1 MLFDMSKSRFVLGRP
16 NMPAGK
22 IYCWF
27 PSMVAPCF
35 PTLILHDSRKNLP
48 KISQSNDFKHQNH
61 HGQRTS
67 GGKLI
72 KIASIF
78 PPVFKPN
85 NVPRS

>member
-1 MLFDMSKSRFVLGRP
+1 MLFDMNKSRFDLARS

-22 IYCWF
+22 ICWSF
-27 PSMVAPCF
+27 PSMVTPCF

-48 KISQSNDFKHQNH
+48 KTSQSNDSKHQNH

>member
-1 MLFDMSKSRFVLGRP
+1 
-16 NMPAGK
+16 
-22 IYCWF
+22 
-27 PSMVAPCF
+27 MVTSCF

-48 KISQSNDFKHQNH
+48 EIRQSNDSKRQNH

-72 KIASIF
+72 KIASML

>member
-1 MLFDMSKSRFVLGRP
+1 
-16 NMPAGK
+16 
-22 IYCWF
+22 
-27 PSMVAPCF
+27 MVTPYF
-35 PTLILHDSRKNLP
+35 PTLILQDSRKNLP
-48 KISQSNDFKHQNH
+48 KMSWSDDSKRQNH